1 VVEFSGKEN
10 LARYARHLALEG
22 WDQNVITS
30 SHVVI
35 VGVGALGCEIAKNL
49 TLVGCGRLTL
59 IDMDTIE
66 TSNLSRQML
75 FTEEDR
81 GKPKAEVAAKKL
93 TALNPDVE
101 ISVYTEKFQELPL
114 GIFEDADIFAGG
126 LDSFNARFALNR
138 ISYELCKPYVDGA
151 ATGFKGN
158 VQIIIPEGC
167 AITPEATACLKCFFP
182 VPPADEKVYVACS
195 LPGEPRSREQCI
207 LKAEDR
213 FVKEHGVHKEYSPED
228 LATIA
233 EIASKL
239 SESSPHT
246 EKETFIPEEIENIIA
261 NKIPSI
267 LTVNAVISGIVSHEV
282 LKILH
287 RLKGRDIGEIMS
299 PPYLEYSSA
308 YGIFTPVEIARDEN
322 CSVCGKVRVN
332 VRLSLKENSTM
343 GDLMSA
349 LGEAGYKLPRTA
361 LVTKVIDARVIMA
374 PGQDILD
381 MKLSVLK
388 VRNHD
393 ILRAT
398 YTSKGEDGAQE
409 RKQLEFIVDMG
420 GEQ

>member
-1 VVEFSGKEN
+1 VVEFSNEGD

-30 SHVVI
+30 SHVII

-59 IDMDTIE
+59 IDMDLIE

-75 FTEEDR
+75 FTENDR
-81 GKPKAEVAAKKL
+81 GRLKAEVAAEKL
-93 TALNPDVE
+93 SILNPGIE
-101 ISVYTEKFQELPL
+101 IAIFTEKFQELPL
-114 GIFEDADIFAGG
+114 GVFQDADVIAGG
-126 LDSFNARFALNR
+126 LDSFKARFALNR
-138 ISYELCKPYVDGA
+138 IAYELCKPYVDGA

-158 VQIIIPEGC
+158 VQIIIPDGC
-167 AITPEATACLKCFFP
+167 NATPEATACLKCFFP

-207 LKAEDR
+207 LKAEDS
-213 FVKEHGVHKEYSPED
+213 FVKEHGVHKTYSRDD
-228 LATIA
+228 LISIA
-233 EIASKL
+233 EIATDL
-239 SESSPHT
+239 SHKSPHT
-246 EKETFIPEEIENIIA
+246 EKEEFIPEEVENIIA

-287 RLKGRDIGEIMS
+287 RLKNKNIGEIMF

-308 YGIFTPVEIARDEN
+308 YGIFTPIEIARDEN
-322 CSVCGKVRVN
+322 CSVCRKDRVSL
-332 VRLSLKENSTM
+332 RLELNQDSTIDHMLLALSDM
-343 GDLMSA
+343 GH
-349 LGEAGYKLPRTA
+349 KLPETA
-361 LVTKVIDARVIMA
+361 LVTRVIDARLVMA
-374 PGQDILD
+374 PGQDISG
-381 MKLSVLK
+381 KRLSEIK
-388 VRNHD
+388 VHNRD

-398 YTSKGEDGAQE
+398 YTSKGEDGNLE

-420 GEQ
+420 GEK